1 MERTRDPVAGFVLV
15 ELADR
20 VDARS
25 GRLEAGPLRDAIT
38 AATASTPGRSPVA
51 LDLSAVHVMDAEVL
65 GELAAAFSRL
75 RRAGSDLVLVD
86 PQKRVKRL
94 LAVTR
99 LDTVL
104 PIWSRESEPEAVADL
119 ETEKSPAAGWFLT
132 RVRQGCDLR
141 IAESVSDAFSAATE
155 RFQFGAR
162 VSPVVR

>member
-1 MERTRDPVAGFVLV
+1 
-15 ELADR
+15 
-20 VDARS
+20 
-25 GRLEAGPLRDAIT
+25 
-38 AATASTPGRSPVA
+38 
-51 LDLSAVHVMDAEVL
+51 VL

-75 RRAGSDLVLVD
+75 RRAGGGFVLVD

-104 PIWSRESEPEAVADL
+104 PIWSRESEPEVDL
-119 ETEKSPAAGWFLT
+119 AAEKSPTAGWFLA

-141 IAESVSDAFSAATE
+141 IAESVSDVFSAATE
-155 RFQFGAR
+155 SFRFGAR